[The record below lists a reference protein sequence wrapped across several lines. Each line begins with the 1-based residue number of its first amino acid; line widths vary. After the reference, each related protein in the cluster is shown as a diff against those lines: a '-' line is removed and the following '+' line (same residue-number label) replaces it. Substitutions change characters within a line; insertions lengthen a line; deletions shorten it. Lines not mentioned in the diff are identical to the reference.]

1 MEQQE
6 IQERNKQIA
15 LMLGAIHSIHT
26 ETWGFGN
33 AKNIGSKMFHGVM
46 YKDVIQA
53 QRFEKELKYH
63 SDWNWLMEA
72 IQFLQK
78 HFESKERS
86 WTTIER
92 YPLYSN
98 IEDVF
103 IVVSDFAKLYNNKE
117 L

>member
-1 MEQQE
+1 MTQQE

-15 LMLGAIHSIHT
+15 LMLGW
-26 ETWGFGN
+26 E
-33 AKNIGSKMFHGVM
+33 
-46 YKDVIQA
+46 YDIQA
-53 QRFEKELKYH
+53 EAWYKNQKDHEWGYKIEELKYH
-63 SDWNWLMEA
+63 SDWNWLMEV

>member
-1 MEQQE
+1 MTQQE
-6 IQERNKQIA
+6 IQERNEQIA
-15 LMLGAIHSIHT
+15 LMLGMKIEGTYITNWKEFNSLLHSIEDT
-26 ETWGFGN
+26 
-33 AKNIGSKMFHGVM
+33 
-46 YKDVIQA
+46 
-53 QRFEKELKYH
+53 LKFH

-78 HFESKERS
+78 HFESKDRY

-103 IVVSDFAKLYNNKE
+103 VVVSDFAKLYNNKE

>member
-1 MEQQE
+1 
-6 IQERNKQIA
+6 
-15 LMLGAIHSIHT
+15 
-26 ETWGFGN
+26 
-33 AKNIGSKMFHGVM
+33 
-46 YKDVIQA
+46 
-53 QRFEKELKYH
+53 
-63 SDWNWLMEA
+63 MEA

>member
-1 MEQQE
+1 MTQQE

-15 LMLGAIHSIHT
+15 LMMGAID
-26 ETWGFGN
+26 
-33 AKNIGSKMFHGVM
+33 
-46 YKDVIQA
+46 YKADKWYKLGGYKEHIYFPNWNYPN
-53 QRFEKELKYH
+53 RFLEKDLKFH

-72 IQFLQK
+72 IQFLKK
-78 HFESKERS
+78 HFESKDRY
-86 WTTIER
+86 WTTIEI